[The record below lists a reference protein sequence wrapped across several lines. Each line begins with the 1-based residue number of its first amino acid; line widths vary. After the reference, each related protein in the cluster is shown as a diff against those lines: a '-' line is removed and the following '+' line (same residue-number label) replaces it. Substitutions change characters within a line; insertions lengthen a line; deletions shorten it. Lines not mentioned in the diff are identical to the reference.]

1 MRVFRRRRQ
10 HLMALSTAAL
20 STVLLV
26 VAPGCSGLGA
36 DGGSAASESPVVT
49 VFAAAS
55 LTDVLTAINEAYDGG
70 GRLRTNLGSSAQL
83 SAQLLSGAP
92 ADVVITADLE
102 ALDAV
107 RAEGLISREQVVA
120 GNTTVLALA
129 PGNPAGITSLAD
141 LAVGTAQTAVC
152 APSVPCGRSAQRV
165 LDAAGVEL
173 TGESR
178 EDSVRSVLTK
188 VVTGQADAGLMYQ
201 TDALSAA
208 KQGVTY
214 LEVSDPEPNQYP
226 AALTAE
232 GAEHEAA
239 VRFYEWLAGEEAAG
253 ILRDAGFRPPGN

>member
-1 MRVFRRRRQ
+1 MRFIRRRQ
-10 HLMALSTAAL
+10 RLVALSAAAVSIL
-20 STVLLV
+20 LLV
-26 VAPGCSGLGA
+26 AAAGCSGPDA
-36 DGGSAASESPVVT
+36 DGDSAASESPVIT

-55 LTDVLTAINEAYDGG
+55 LTDVMAAINQAYDGG
-70 GRLRTNLGSSAQL
+70 GHLRTNLGSSAQL
-83 SAQLLSGAP
+83 SGQLLSGAP
-92 ADVVITADLE
+92 ADVVIAADME

-107 RAEGLISREQVVA
+107 RAEGLVSREQVVA

-141 LAVGTAQTAVC
+141 LGGGAARAAVC
-152 APSVPCGRSAQRV
+152 APSVPCGRAAERV
-165 LDAAGVEL
+165 LDAAGVAL
-173 TGESR
+173 SGESR

-188 VVTGQADAGLMYQ
+188 VVTGQADAGLVYQ

-253 ILRDAGFRPPGN
+253 ILRDAGFRPPGT

>member
-1 MRVFRRRRQ
+1 MQFIRRSRRV
-10 HLMALSTAAL
+10 LAPAAI
-20 STVLLV
+20 LLV
-26 VAPGCSGLGA
+26 VAAGCSAPGPGGA
-36 DGGSAASESPVVT
+36 SADPEPAGVT

-55 LTDVLTAINEAYDGG
+55 LTDVIAAMNEAYDGG

-83 SAQLLSGAP
+83 SGQLLSGAP
-92 ADVVITADLE
+92 ADVVIAADLQ

-107 RAEGLISREQVVA
+107 RAEGLIAEEHVVA

-129 PGNPAGITSLAD
+129 PGNPAGVTALAD
-141 LAVGTAQTAVC
+141 LSGGRVQAAVC
-152 APSVPCGRSAQRV
+152 APSVPCGRAAARV
-165 LDAAGVEL
+165 LDAAGVVL
-173 TGESR
+173 SGESR

-188 VVTGQADAGLMYQ
+188 VATGQADAGLVYQ

-214 LEVSDPEPNQYP
+214 LEVNDPEPNQYP

-253 ILRDAGFRPPGN
+253 ILRDAGFRPPGT

>member
-1 MRVFRRRRQ
+1 MRFIRRRQ
-10 HLMALSTAAL
+10 HIIALSA
-20 STVLLV
+20 VLL
-26 VAPGCSGLGA
+26 AGTAGCSGPSP
-36 DGGSAASESPVVT
+36 GGSAGTPESPVVT

-55 LTDVLTAINEAYDGG
+55 LTDVMTAMNEAYDGG

-83 SAQLLSGAP
+83 SGQLLAGAP
-92 ADVVITADLE
+92 ADVVIAADLE

-107 RAEGLISREQVVA
+107 RAEGLIEREQAVA

-129 PGNPAGITSLAD
+129 PGNPAGVTSLSD
-141 LAVGTAQTAVC
+141 LSGGAARTAVC
-152 APSVPCGRSAQRV
+152 APSVPCGRSAERV
-165 LDAAGVEL
+165 LGAAGVEL
-173 TGESR
+173 SGESR

-188 VVTGQADAGLMYQ
+188 VASGQADAGLVYQ

-208 KQGVTY
+208 NQGVTY
-214 LEVSDPEPNQYP
+214 LEVNDPEPNQYP

-253 ILRDAGFRPPGN
+253 ILRDAGFRPPGA